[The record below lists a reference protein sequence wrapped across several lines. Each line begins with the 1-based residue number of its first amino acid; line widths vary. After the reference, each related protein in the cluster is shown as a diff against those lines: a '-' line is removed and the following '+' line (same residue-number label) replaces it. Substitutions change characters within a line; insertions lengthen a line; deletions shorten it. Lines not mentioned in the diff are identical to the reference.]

1 MAWVAGCWKKRRVLL
16 KKWFSR
22 VHRGELALLCGFFFS
37 VILGAGA
44 CFARDCLGIS
54 QEVLRL
60 HVIANSDSSFD
71 QEVKL
76 KVRDAVVETVSG
88 LLEQNPGIQR
98 KEQAEELLRRH
109 QQELVASANRV
120 LKEYDCGYQAQAVF
134 DRTYFPNRVYGS
146 TLLPAGEYDAVRI
159 TLGEAKGHNWWC
171 VLFPSLCIPSALES
185 QPDMEE
191 LLSGEQRQLVE
202 EGSQYTVKFALWEW
216 LCSLF
221 Q

>member
-1 MAWVAGCWKKRRVLL
+1 MKNSDLKQKCVLSLILVIVMAVVL
-16 KKWFSR
+16 FYTYEDTPQNQYS
-22 VHRGELALLCGFFFS
+22 
-37 VILGAGA
+37 
-44 CFARDCLGIS
+44 GII
-54 QEVLRL
+54 RL

-88 LLEQNPGIQR
+88 LLEQNPGIQQ

-159 TLGEAKGHNWWC
+159 TLGQAKGHNWWC

-191 LLSGEQRQLVE
+191 LLSGEQQELVE
-202 EGSQYTVKFALWEW
+202 EGSQYTLKFALWEW
-216 LCSLF
+216 ICSLF